1 MPTDNAPDGLEIIR
15 HGKFDIDLGIAP
27 HVAGEGIRRSITRG
41 WYEAGEAETA
51 ISLVKPTDRVLELG
65 GGIGFISTVVTKN
78 CKPAGYIAVEA
89 DARLL
94 PIIAKTHRMNDV
106 SSVQVRNCIVTSDP
120 ATISK
125 GHCDFTFG
133 ANFWG
138 SSAHI
143 ENSKGTTVSV
153 PVFALSNILAETGSN
168 IIIADIE
175 GGELELF
182 LGADLST
189 VRGVM
194 MEIHPAVIGQSGVAE
209 IFNYLHRQGL
219 IYNTKLS
226 AKEVVAFTR
235 E

>member
-1 MPTDNAPDGLEIIR
+1 M
-15 HGKFDIDLGIAP
+15 
-27 HVAGEGIRRSITRG
+27 
-41 WYEAGEAETA
+41 
-51 ISLVKPTDRVLELG
+51 
-65 GGIGFISTVVTKN
+65 
-78 CKPAGYIAVEA
+78 
-89 DARLL
+89 
-94 PIIAKTHRMNDV
+94 
-106 SSVQVRNCIVTSDP
+106 
-120 ATISK
+120 
-125 GHCDFTFG
+125 
-133 ANFWG
+133 
-138 SSAHI
+138 
-143 ENSKGTTVSV
+143 